1 MQIKDANLDINYKDI
16 ELQCNLSKS
25 RNGHKMED
33 QIKFCLDFLLL
44 AVCFL
49 RKLFCLETDLGRC
62 RHFAFIGQYETNTN
76 FPIVLSYH
84 REFLHT
90 YWNIKMTSLISS

>member
-49 RKLFCLETDLGRC
+49 RKLFCLETDLGGADTLPLLANMKQTQTFLLC
-62 RHFAFIGQYETNTN
+62 CHIIESFYTQIETLN
-76 FPIVLSYH
+76 
-84 REFLHT
+84 
-90 YWNIKMTSLISS
+90 